1 MTSRIRRSAALPA
14 AGLAL
19 AALLTGCGAPAATAP
34 PDDAKR
40 PAEPVSSSPSL
51 SASVRT
57 QEARREAR
65 RELPGIGPRTL
76 AGIDGRTRQVLV
88 VSGGGADANRATA
101 ALYERGP
108 ERGPESGQESGPESG
123 WRRAAGPW
131 PARNGLKGWTEDHR
145 LGDLR
150 TPIGVYGLTDA
161 GGLLPDPG
169 TELPYDR
176 RPEFTARGTN
186 FDGKPLDGAFDHVVA
201 VNYNRK
207 PGLTPLDWT
216 RPLGEA
222 KGGGIW
228 IHVDH
233 GGATQGCV
241 GLARPRV
248 AELLKLLDP
257 KARPVVVMGPEKS
270 LAR

>member
-1 MTSRIRRSAALPA
+1 MTPRIRRSAVLPA
-14 AGLAL
+14 AVLAL

-40 PAEPVSSSPSL
+40 PAEPSVSASASV

-57 QEARREAR
+57 QEARREAH
-65 RELPGIGPRTL
+65 REIPGIGPRTL

-88 VSGGGADANRATA
+88 VSGGGADANRSTA
-101 ALYERGP
+101 ALYE
-108 ERGPESGQESGPESG
+108 SGPEAG

-186 FDGKPLDGAFDHVVA
+186 FDGKSLDGAFDHVVA

-257 KARPVVVMGPEKS
+257 KARPVVVMGPKKS